1 MKNKL
6 KQSKGFIA
14 IVSLLIVAT
23 ISMFFAVGMLLDG
36 VNNASLSL
44 SSIYY
49 ENARINMNTCVQEML
64 IRIKRENNYSGSV
77 NYTLSDYDSC
87 SASISWFAPQ
97 QIVPGIVERLAD
109 LEVIGVSHGFTRTFQ
124 YELRRDRYDINYS
137 SGALE
142 YFNNIEFISITE
154 LNS

>member
-1 MKNKL
+1 MKHLQK
-6 KQSKGFIA
+6 SKGFIA

-23 ISMFFAVGMLLDG
+23 ISMFIAVGMLLDG

-49 ENARINMNTCVQEML
+49 ENTRINVNTCAQEML
-64 IRIKRENNYSGSV
+64 IRIKRENAYNEPI
-77 NYTLSDYDSC
+77 NYTLSDDNTC
-87 SASISWFAPQ
+87 SATITWFAPQ
-97 QIVPGIVERLAD
+97 QIAPGIVERLAD
-109 LEVIGVSHGFTRTFQ
+109 LEVTGTSHGFTRTFR
-124 YELRRDRYDINYS
+124 YELRRDRYNINYS